1 MDKIVDWNIVVTEAT
16 DTPVFRQLADDMLWK
31 LFEAKAINVEMLL
44 ENTSAP
50 FAQKLLAQVRS
61 APLRRLMNNG
71 FSIFKN
77 TVSVLPCLSPRF
89 SYVLAYCSE
98 SEK

>member
-1 MDKIVDWNIVVTEAT
+1 
-16 DTPVFRQLADDMLWK
+16 MLWK

-61 APLRRLMNNG
+61 AQQQMQQGDAQMAQAQMQGVDLSTLQQQMGAQPSTQSLQGMQQLYDAMNG
-71 FSIFKN
+71 IDIP
-77 TVSVLPCLSPRF
+77 TQQV
-89 SYVLAYCSE
+89 A
-98 SEK
+98 